1 MVAFNHPGQGAA
13 LDGLADGDLDI
24 EKVMD
29 QINEQWEG
37 GPPSDFDD
45 CPWLN
50 RVCVA
55 LSFRPDPNGVLKPV
69 GEPCVNSQRFDQE
82 VCALE
87 QCDDRLAAIA
97 LEMVTG
103 FVDEAAKGAVV
114 AGIVTVAGA
123 KESSP
128 PLEWGIKRLLK
139 AMEAKLTQMLEQHR
153 DLFADT
159 GVSPPLAPIATAK
172 AILHQLKEQRE
183 EDHPQNPPRRH

>member
-13 LDGLADGDLDI
+13 LDGLADGDPDI

-45 CPWLN
+45 CPCLN
-50 RVCVA
+50 RVFLG
-55 LSFRPDPNGVLKPV
+55 LSFRLDPNGVLKPV

-82 VCALE
+82 VSALE
-87 QCDDRLAAIA
+87 QCDDRLVGIA

-139 AMEAKLTQMLEQHR
+139 AMEAKLTQMLEQHG
-153 DLFADT
+153 DLFADA
-159 GVSPPLAPIATAK
+159 GVSPPLGPIATPK
-172 AILHQLKEQRE
+172 AILQQLKEQRA
-183 EDHPQNPPRRH
+183 EDHPVNPSRCH